1 MAGDRA
7 QEKGTGGKPMPE
19 AKPEHLKDIAAKDG
33 AAEDENV
40 KGGSNAYLGKPLPKL

>member
-7 QEKGTGGKPMPE
+7 QEKGTGGKQMPE
-19 AKPEHLKDIAAKDG
+19 AKPEHLKDIAARD
-33 AAEDENV
+33 AAEGENV